1 MDIKINSNF
10 PFSVTAIQF
19 APNGGLS
26 ITLSTPEGQPSESRF
41 QYTASLGDGFAEER
55 SPVSLAQYAMDFAE
69 RCNIKQKTRL
79 SYYTMVMH
87 LREYGDVD
95 IDQITTS
102 YLQGFIEHLRRRGLK
117 PGSVRL
123 DFQKLSCVLRDAY
136 KNGLFDDRILQSVNR
151 PKKEQG
157 KKCFL
162 TESELKRMERTTL
175 PERYRRIREMFMFS
189 CMTGMRFSDIQEL
202 EWKDIKSTG
211 RHLWIEFRQKKTG
224 TMERIPLGSAAET
237 MLRRMTREGKR
248 VFGHVSNQW
257 ANAVIKKWCKKAK
270 IKKHVT
276 FHIARHT
283 FCVMLLTKDVPIY
296 TVQKLMCHSDIGTT
310 NIYADLTSKSK
321 AKAVRK
327 LPSFVA

>member
-1 MDIKINSNF
+1 MNIKINSNF

-26 ITLSTPEGQPSESRF
+26 ITLSTPEGLPSESRF

-55 SPVSLAQYAMDFAE
+55 SPVSLAQYAMHFAE

-95 IDQITTS
+95 IDQIATS
-102 YLQGFIEHLRRRGLK
+102 YLLGFIEHLRRRGLK

-175 PERYRRIREMFMFS
+175 PERYRRIRECS
-189 CMTGMRFSDIQEL
+189 CS
-202 EWKDIKSTG
+202 
-211 RHLWIEFRQKKTG
+211 
-224 TMERIPLGSAAET
+224 P
-237 MLRRMTREGKR
+237 
-248 VFGHVSNQW
+248 V
-257 ANAVIKKWCKKAK
+257 
-270 IKKHVT
+270 
-276 FHIARHT
+276 
-283 FCVMLLTKDVPIY
+283 
-296 TVQKLMCHSDIGTT
+296 
-310 NIYADLTSKSK
+310 
-321 AKAVRK
+321 
-327 LPSFVA
+327 